1 MTTKLKA
8 IIIDDEPLACSLL
21 QFMLQQSDNIEL
33 IHVSYSPHDAIER
46 IDTLQPDLI
55 FLDIQMPQITGI
67 ELLELIEHKPYVVFT
82 TAYNEHALKAFELN
96 AIDYLLKPYTQE
108 RLMKAIEKVKNQ
120 YSAKR
125 EKVYDHISELHSE
138 PKERI
143 IVKDKRKMKII
154 PFKEIIYLEGALDY
168 VKIYTNEGFYI
179 KHGTMQ
185 TFEDMLKSAGFIRCH
200 RSYIVN
206 THFIQS
212 IENDNQKYQIFL
224 QNKTTIPVS
233 RNRQQDVKDFLL
245 R

>member
-1 MTTKLKA
+1 MHTKLKA

-21 QFMLQQSDNIEL
+21 QFMLQQSDDIEL

-46 IDTLQPDLI
+46 IDSLLPDLI

-67 ELLELIEHKPYVVFT
+67 ELLEIIEHKPYVIFT

-108 RLMKAIEKVKNQ
+108 RLLTAIEKVKNQ
-120 YSAKR
+120 YSVQK
-125 EKVYDHISELHSE
+125 EKVYEHISELHTE

-154 PFKEIIYLEGALDY
+154 PFKEIIYIEGAQDY
-168 VKIYTNEGFYI
+168 VKIYTNDGFFI

-185 TFEDMLKSAGFIRCH
+185 MFEDMLRHSGFIRCH

-224 QNKTTIPVS
+224 QNNTTIPVS
-233 RNRQQDVKDFLL
+233 RNRQQEVKEFLL
-245 R
+245 K